1 MNTIINVWN
10 NFCKSIKIGQKNN
23 QKEISFEKSTMT
35 EILSLLGWSR
45 FKENVI
51 EQKRMEVSNTEVIAD
66 FVLLDPISKRDEII
80 IELKRPNHVQ
90 TKGDVSQLWSY
101 MKQSFAPYGL
111 YIGEK
116 IQIYYKKLDRND
128 PSLINTIEYSE
139 NNREGAFL
147 FSLLN
152 ADTFN
157 EDKWK
162 NYCEDSLKLMKSVEY
177 WTSDKGKAELFQFIL
192 ERAGLSP
199 DFTDRLR
206 SILSISVQKNG
217 PSYKKENIEQSDVV
231 QEETEDRTMN
241 GFDSKSKH
249 DYVIDGQHYH
259 TAKDYALAIVKSLIK
274 DEPQLKYEQIKQ
286 TFPKSFSWGPV
297 FLTWNELIAKKKS
310 VRSRYFTDVPLRD
323 SNGVNFVVSNQWTH
337 EYVGEMRKAL
347 DKRKEVQKKEANTNV
362 KAKVARRKISYSID
376 GERLT
381 TAASFG
387 YYFVSR
393 YLKEHP
399 QAKISEVQ
407 SYLPLYLWGF
417 KTIVTKEEWEKEYKD
432 LSHKRYYNTPI
443 SDSDGNEYIVSN
455 QWDKNSIANMIKI
468 LSQLGW
474 KLETKDD
481 SKVF

>member
-217 PSYKKENIEQSDVV
+217 PSYKN
-231 QEETEDRTMN
+231 N
-241 GFDSKSKH
+241 
-249 DYVIDGQHYH
+249 
-259 TAKDYALAIVKSLIK
+259 
-274 DEPQLKYEQIKQ
+274 
-286 TFPKSFSWGPV
+286 
-297 FLTWNELIAKKKS
+297 
-310 VRSRYFTDVPLRD
+310 
-323 SNGVNFVVSNQWTH
+323 
-337 EYVGEMRKAL
+337 
-347 DKRKEVQKKEANTNV
+347 
-362 KAKVARRKISYSID
+362 
-376 GERLT
+376 
-381 TAASFG
+381 TAA
-387 YYFVSR
+387 
-393 YLKEHP
+393 
-399 QAKISEVQ
+399 
-407 SYLPLYLWGF
+407 
-417 KTIVTKEEWEKEYKD
+417 
-432 LSHKRYYNTPI
+432 
-443 SDSDGNEYIVSN
+443 
-455 QWDKNSIANMIKI
+455 
-468 LSQLGW
+468 
-474 KLETKDD
+474 KLDTRIWLR
-481 SKVF
+481 

>member
-1 MNTIINVWN
+1 MDTITNVWN
-10 NFCKSIKIGQKNN
+10 NFCKSIRVGQKNN

-45 FKENVI
+45 FKENLI
-51 EQKRMEVSNTEVIAD
+51 EQKRMDVSNTEVIAD
-66 FVLLDPISKRDEII
+66 FVLLDPVSKRDEII
-80 IELKRPNHVQ
+80 IELKRPNHIQ

-116 IQIYYKKLDRND
+116 IQIYYNKLDRNN

-177 WTSDKGKAELFQFIL
+177 WTSDKGKSELFQFIL
-192 ERAGLSP
+192 EKAGLSP

-217 PSYKKENIEQSDVV
+217 SSYKKGNVDFADVV
-231 QEETEDRTMN
+231 QEHNVEKNTHATE
-241 GFDSKSKH
+241 SKSSH
-249 DYVIDGQHYH
+249 DYVIDGQHYQ
-259 TAKDYALAIVKSLIK
+259 TAKDYAFAIVKYLVK
-274 DEPQLKYEQIKQ
+274 TAPQLTYEEIKHV
-286 TFPKSFSWGPV
+286 FPKSFSWGPV
-297 FLTWNELIAKKKS
+297 FLKWNEVILKKQS
-310 VRSRYFTDVPLRD
+310 ARSRYFTDQPFRD
-323 SNGVNFVVSNQWTH
+323 VNGVSFVISNQWTH
-337 EYVGEMRKAL
+337 EYVHVMREAL
-347 DKRKEVQKKEANTNV
+347 DKKLGINKKV
-362 KAKVARRKISYSID
+362 KVTAQSNDKRRKTSYIID
-376 GERLT
+376 GERIT

-387 YYFVSR
+387 YYFVKR
-393 YLKEHP
+393 YFKEHP
-399 QAKISEVQ
+399 QAKISEIQ

-432 LSHKRYYNTPI
+432 LSHKRYYNI
-443 SDSDGNEYIVSN
+443 SVSDSEGNEYMVSN
-455 QWDKNSIANMIKI
+455 QWDKNSIANMNSV
-468 LSQLGW
+468 LSKLGW
-474 KLETKDD
+474 NIETKTD
-481 SKVF
+481 